1 MVLRELTSL
10 GRLVILREL
19 MIILIGLMI
28 LRGLMM
34 LKGLTSL
41 RGLMTDE
48 IYWSG
53 VGFSE
58 MPWIDEISS
67 VSTCYI

>member
-1 MVLRELTSL
+1 
-10 GRLVILREL
+10 

-41 RGLMTDE
+41 RGLMRSIGLEWGLVRCPGLMRYHQYPHVTSDN
-48 IYWSG
+48 
-53 VGFSE
+53 
-58 MPWIDEISS
+58 
-67 VSTCYI
+67 